1 MKKLSRFFAPFVV
14 LLALTFS
21 FKKADLSNDYLEA
34 YQSQIQSF
42 AVEQENFI
50 ASVKAV
56 PNWNEDSKSITRNEI
71 LRLRKVLKGLDFWF
85 RYLEPTTYK
94 KINGPLPVEWETE
107 VFEKFEKPYR
117 REGAGYTLALLY
129 LDEAESGK
137 DSVLHLLQASLN
149 ATGVYLQDSMVTR
162 LLDPGHFYFC
172 NRLFLLNLAA
182 IYTSGFD
189 CPDPDAIL
197 PELHA
202 MLLNTG
208 NIYLAYSKAYPGLM
222 LNEEYLSLYKQTIG
236 FVEASLNSYD
246 TFDHFVF
253 IRDYVNPLYS
263 LNQSAIR
270 GHQLSSRSVVDYS
283 LNKQN
288 NSLFDKQL
296 YTAQNIKGHFRRV
309 QDPKALA
316 EIEALGKLLF
326 YDPLFSANNKR
337 ACASCH
343 KSQSYFADENVTS
356 HLQLSAQSFLD
367 RNTPSLVNSMYNHLI
382 MADGKLLDLQEQV
395 KAVVSNSLEMGE
407 QPENVLKKI
416 LSCKDY
422 KKRLSTIKAYVPEDR
437 EIGFEHLASAITF
450 YYGKFS
456 KQSSDFDAA
465 MNKKAEVNAE
475 VKAGFNLFMG
485 KAQCATCHFVPH
497 FNGVKPPYVGSEF
510 EVLGVPADTNYTRL
524 SSDVGRYAVNPAPE
538 THRAFRTG
546 SLRNISRTAP
556 YMHNGVFKTLEQVID
571 FYNDGG
577 GAGHGLVVPNQT
589 LSSDSLHLNAMEKK
603 QLLAFMK
610 ALDEHI
616 VVDAQPAEL
625 PMSKN
630 KALNSRKVGGE
641 F

>member
-1 MKKLSRFFAPFVV
+1 MKKLPLFLAPIAV
-14 LLALTFS
+14 LLTLTLS
-21 FKKADLSNDYLEA
+21 FKKADLSNVYLDT
-34 YQSQIQSF
+34 YQSQILSF

-50 ASVKAV
+50 ATLKAS
-56 PNWNEDSKSITRNEI
+56 PNWDKESKSKTKTEI
-71 LRLRKVLKGLDFWF
+71 LRLRKALKGLDLWL
-85 RYLEPTTYK
+85 RYLEPTSYK

-129 LDEAESGK
+129 LDEVEAGK
-137 DSVLHLLQASLN
+137 DSLLQLLQAALK
-149 ATGVYLQDSMVTR
+149 ATRIYLEDSIVKR
-162 LLDPGHFYFC
+162 VNDPAHFYFC

-189 CPDPDAIL
+189 CPNADAIL

-202 MLLNTG
+202 MLMNTG
-208 NIYLAYSKAYPGLM
+208 NIYFAYSKAYPGLA
-222 LNEEYLSLYKQTIG
+222 LSNEYLALYKGLIA
-236 FVEASLNSYD
+236 FVEGSLSDYH
-246 TFDHFVF
+246 TFDHFIF
-253 IRDYVNPLYS
+253 IRDYINPLYAI
-263 LNQSAIR
+263 NQSAIR
-270 GHQLSSRSVVDYS
+270 SHQLSSRSVVDYS

-296 YTAQNIKGHFRRV
+296 YTAQNTKGLFRRV

-316 EIEALGKLLF
+316 EIEELGKLLF

-343 KSQSYFADENVTS
+343 KSQSYFADENVSS
-356 HLQLSAQSFLD
+356 HLQLSAQSLLE
-367 RNTPSLVNSMYNHLI
+367 RNTPSLINSMYNHLI

-395 KAVVSNSLEMGE
+395 RAVVSNSLEMGE
-407 QPENVLKKI
+407 DPTNVLKKVM
-416 LSCKDY
+416 SCNDY
-422 KKRLSTIKAYVPEDR
+422 NKRLTAIKRFVPEDS
-437 EIGFEHLASAITF
+437 EIGFDHLASAITF

-456 KQSSDFDAA
+456 QQRSEFDAA
-465 MNKKAEVNAE
+465 MNKKAELSAE

-510 EVLGVPADTNYTRL
+510 EVLGVPSDTNYTAL
-524 SSDVGRYAVNPAPE
+524 SSDVGRYAINPAPE
-538 THRAFRTG
+538 TYRAFRTG

-556 YMHNGVFKTLEQVID
+556 YMHNGVFRTLEQVID
-571 FYNDGG
+571 FYSDGG
-577 GAGHGLVVPNQT
+577 GAGHGLDVPNQT
-589 LSSDSLHLNAMEKK
+589 LSSDSLHLNALEKK

-610 ALDEHI
+610 ALDETI
-616 VVDAQPAEL
+616 VIEAPPANL

-630 KALNSRKVGGE
+630 KALNTRKVGGE

>member
-1 MKKLSRFFAPFVV
+1 MKKLPLLFAPFVV
-14 LLALTFS
+14 LLALVFS
-21 FKKADLSNDYLEA
+21 FKKSDQSNTYLEA

-42 AVEQENFI
+42 TREQEHFI
-50 ASVKAV
+50 ASIRSV
-56 PNWNEDSKSITRNEI
+56 PTWDEDSKLQTRKEL
-71 LRLRKVLKGLDFWF
+71 LRLRKTLKGLDFWF
-85 RYLEPTTYK
+85 RYLEPTSYK

-117 REGAGYTLALLY
+117 REGAGYTMALLY
-129 LDEAESGK
+129 LDETTSGK
-137 DSVLHLLQASLN
+137 DSVLKLLEASLN
-149 ATGVYLQDSMVTR
+149 ATGIYLQDSIVTR
-162 LLDPGHFYFC
+162 LHDPAHFYFC

-202 MLLNTG
+202 MLLNTSQ
-208 NIYLAYSKAYPGLM
+208 IYLGYSRAYPGLS
-222 LNEEYLSLYKQTIG
+222 LNNEYLALYQQLIN
-236 FVEASLNSYD
+236 FVEGSISDYD
-246 TFDHFVF
+246 NFDHFTF
-253 IRDYVNPLYS
+253 IRDYVNPLYA

-270 GHQLSSRSVVDYS
+270 THQLSSRSVVDYS
-283 LNKQN
+283 LSKQN

-296 YTAQNIKGHFRRV
+296 YTAQNTKGHFRRV

-316 EIEALGKLLF
+316 EIEELGKLLF

-343 KSQSYFADENVTS
+343 KSQSYFADENIQS
-356 HLQLSAQSFLD
+356 HLQLNGSSFLD

-407 QPENVLKKI
+407 QPENVLKKV

-422 KKRLSTIKAYVPEDR
+422 KKRLNAIKTYVPEDR
-437 EIGFEHLASAITF
+437 EIKFEHLASAITY

-456 KQSSDFDAA
+456 KQSSDFDVA
-465 MNKKAEVNAE
+465 MNKKGDVESE

-510 EVLGVPADTNYTRL
+510 EVLGVPADTNYSKL
-524 SSDVGRYAVNPAPE
+524 SADVGRYAVNPASE
-538 THRAFRTG
+538 TQHAFRTG

-556 YMHNGVFKTLEQVID
+556 YMHNGVFRTLEQVID

-577 GAGHGLVVPNQT
+577 GVGHGLEVPNQT
-589 LSSDSLHLNAMEKK
+589 LSSDSLHLNALEKK

-616 VVDAQPAEL
+616 VLEAPPTEL
-625 PMSKN
+625 PISKN
-630 KALNSRKVGGE
+630 RALNTRKVSGE